1 MRNIILIP
9 FTLLLLASC
18 ASSSSSTAVNDD
30 FDVDDALAYCHRQ
43 VHRSLDALGRDS
55 IDYTMMPR
63 NIQRQRVELPA
74 LYPRRMV
81 RRFLAGC
88 AVVRL

>member
-55 IDYTMMPR
+55 ID
-63 NIQRQRVELPA
+63 
-74 LYPRRMV
+74 
-81 RRFLAGC
+81 
-88 AVVRL
+88 